1 MSLQLMGYGS
11 GVFETTYFSISVVRD
26 GQRVRVGQM
35 LLQTD
40 EIPELIEELSE
51 WVDPGE

>member
-1 MSLQLMGYGS
+1 MGYGA
-11 GVFETTYFSISVVRD
+11 GVFETTYFSISAVRED
-26 GQRVRVGQM
+26 GRVRVGQM
-35 LLQTD
+35 WLKTD